1 MILSDRSIRNAIDRG
16 AIIVEPEPTEEQF
29 QPASL
34 DVRLGKQL
42 YRVSDDRMLV
52 DEETHCLLPGETYIG
67 HTRDNISLGTMFAAQ
82 LTGRSSV
89 GRRGVIIHKT
99 AGWIDP
105 GFSGEITLELY
116 NFTDEP
122 VMLDVGSRVGQLVFF
137 ELDDAPDE
145 PYDGQFQG
153 QKGPTRFEDA

>member
-1 MILSDRSIRNAIDRG
+1 MILSDTTIEELIETERIEVAPE
-16 AIIVEPEPTEEQF
+16 VESDQI

-42 YRVSDDRMLV
+42 YDVDNDVRMIDG
-52 DEETHCLLPGETYIG
+52 DEIMLRPNTAYIG
-67 HTRDNISLGTMFAAQ
+67 HTQDYIKLPDDVAAM

-105 GFSGEITLELY
+105 GFEGQLTLEMF
-116 NFTDEP
+116 NFGSDPETFE
-122 VMLDVGSRVGQLVFF
+122 VGKRIGQLVFF
-137 ELDDAPDE
+137 RMDTASGG
-145 PYDGQFQG
+145 YDGQYQG
-153 QKGPTRFEDA
+153 QTGITEHGEL